1 MELERDTGW
10 KLHPIGGDTG
20 QAYMGTKDEEKL
32 FLKRNSSPF
41 LAALSLEGIS
51 PKLIW
56 TKRIGNGDVLT
67 AQEWCN
73 GRNLFKDEMHSSRVA
88 KILKKVHQSESL
100 KRMLQRVGGR
110 FIHPKDLLSEYRA
123 NLASELIEHPQLKK
137 AHQWLIDTKLEII
150 IDSEISVC
158 HGDVSRKNWLLSEED
173 QLYLVDWDSAILADL
188 AYDIGQLFSRYI
200 EKKEWNDWLREYDHE
215 ISESFLQRINWYVI
229 MTLLMDVKEA
239 HRKGQFIKMNNAIVK
254 IDQLMSV

>member
-1 MELERDTGW
+1 MELERETGW

-110 FIHPKDLLSEYRA
+110 SIHPKDLLTEYKSG
-123 NLASELIEHPQLKK
+123 LAKDLAEHPQLKK
-137 AHQWLIDTKLEII
+137 AYKWLVDTKLEII
-150 IDSEISVC
+150 KDSEISVC

-200 EKKEWNDWLREYDHE
+200 EKKQWNDWLNEYDHE
-215 ISESFLQRINWYVI
+215 ISESFLKRINWYVI

-254 IDQLMSV
+254 IDQLMSN

>member
-1 MELERDTGW
+1 MELERETGW

-20 QAYMGTKDEEKL
+20 QAYMGTKNEEKL

-51 PKLIW
+51 PRLIW

-73 GRNLFKDEMHSSRVA
+73 GRNLFKDEMLSSRVA
-88 KILKKVHQSESL
+88 KILKKVHRSQSL
-100 KRMLQRVGGR
+100 KRMLQRMGGQS
-110 FIHPKDLLSEYRA
+110 ITPQDLLAEYQE
-123 NLASELIEHPQLKK
+123 NIPEELAEHPQLKK
-137 AHQWLIDTKLEII
+137 ALEWVQDTKLDII
-150 IDSEISVC
+150 KDSEVTVC

-173 QLYLVDWDSAILADL
+173 ELYLVDWDSAVLADL

-200 EKKEWNDWLREYDHE
+200 DKEQWNSWLVEYEHE
-215 ISESFLQRINWYVI
+215 LTESFMMRIQWYVI
-229 MTLLMDVKEA
+229 MTLLIDVKNA
-239 HRKGQFIKMNNAIVK
+239 HRKGQFIKMNNSIIK
-254 IDQLMSV
+254 IDQLL